1 MSLTRTRALID
12 VDNPGLIWL
21 VSFTHGA
28 NEFFSIIIPP
38 LIPFLVPDLGI
49 GYAEASLLVSVFFA
63 TYSVVQLPVGK
74 LVGVVS
80 ERLLLAGGM
89 AGLATGIGLVGIA
102 STFPL
107 MLLGMVV
114 AGVGGST
121 YHPTGMAVISDV
133 ESETTHGR
141 CMGIHG
147 AMGTF
152 GSMLAPLLMGA
163 VAVRAGWQAALLTGT
178 SLGLAF
184 ALVLYLAYPV
194 VSPEAR
200 ETRSL
205 AALLEDSTGGGVG
218 ELGRRLLWYL
228 SSPVVVGLSALF
240 VLIGAEVR
248 AVQTWTPA
256 FATAVADSG
265 ASFGNTMLALT
276 MVSAGVTSAVAGY
289 GVDRIDRRLFAGGCF
304 ALTGVVVV
312 ALATLSLGRAL
323 LTVGFV
329 LLGVVMYAIY
339 PAANAIAAGATAD
352 MESGSLFAVTQTAA
366 ALGGAAGPLVL
377 GTVADLTS
385 ITIGFLATAGIAL
398 AGVVVVMFGGAFAVH
413 PQAS

>member
-1 MSLTRTRALID
+1 
-12 VDNPGLIWL
+12 
-21 VSFTHGA
+21 
-28 NEFFSIIIPP
+28 
-38 LIPFLVPDLGI
+38 
-49 GYAEASLLVSVFFA
+49 
-63 TYSVVQLPVGK
+63 
-74 LVGVVS
+74 
-80 ERLLLAGGM
+80 
-89 AGLATGIGLVGIA
+89 
-102 STFPL
+102 
-107 MLLGMVV
+107 
-114 AGVGGST
+114 
-121 YHPTGMAVISDV
+121 
-133 ESETTHGR
+133 
-141 CMGIHG
+141 
-147 AMGTF
+147 
-152 GSMLAPLLMGA
+152 
-163 VAVRAGWQAALLTGT
+163 
-178 SLGLAF
+178 
-184 ALVLYLAYPV
+184 
-194 VSPEAR
+194 
-200 ETRSL
+200 
-205 AALLEDSTGGGVG
+205 
-218 ELGRRLLWYL
+218 
-228 SSPVVVGLSALF
+228 
-240 VLIGAEVR
+240 
-248 AVQTWTPA
+248 
-256 FATAVADSG
+256 
-265 ASFGNTMLALT
+265 MLALT